1 MNAPSE
7 RKAVL
12 GLVFDA
18 QNHVLLIRR
27 TNESRWLFPGGK
39 VEPGESEE
47 AAVVREVEEES
58 GVRCRAEASLG
69 RRIHPETQWEL
80 SYWLCSAASHQIS
93 PRNPREIAEARF
105 FSARAA
111 LTLLGD
117 ALYAPVRA
125 VLSSRI

>member
-1 MNAPSE
+1 MDAPSE

-39 VEPGESEE
+39 VEQGESED
-47 AAVVREVEEES
+47 AAVVREVEEET
-58 GVRCRAEASLG
+58 GVRCRVESPLG
-69 RRIHPETQWEL
+69 RRIHPTTKREM

-93 PRNPREIAEARF
+93 PRNPHEIAEARWF
-105 FSARAA
+105 PAQAA
-111 LTLLGD
+111 LSLLGD
-117 ALYAPVRA
+117 TLYEPIRA
-125 VLSSRI
+125 VLLSCV